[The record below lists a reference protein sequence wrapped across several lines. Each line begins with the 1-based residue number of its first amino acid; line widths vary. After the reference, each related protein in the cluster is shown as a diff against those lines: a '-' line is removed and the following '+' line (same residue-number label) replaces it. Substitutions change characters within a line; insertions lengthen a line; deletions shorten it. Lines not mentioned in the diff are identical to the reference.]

1 MKHMLSTD
9 NKGEVKMKQINF
21 NNYRDKLTEKDKAE
35 IFEILSSRC
44 RQKTKELLAKR
55 LDKHLDLIP
64 EYGILNRLIK
74 EKHGWNYCAGQS
86 YPDEIRTVRKII
98 LELK

>member
-1 MKHMLSTD
+1 M
-9 NKGEVKMKQINF
+9 MKQINF
-21 NNYRDKLTEKDKAE
+21 NNYKEKMTEKDKEE
-35 IFEILSSRC
+35 IFEILAEGT
-44 RQKTKELLAKR
+44 RQKTRELLAKR

-64 EYGILNRLIK
+64 EFGILNRLIK
-74 EKHGWNYCAGQS
+74 EDYGWNYCAGQS

>member
-1 MKHMLSTD
+1 
-9 NKGEVKMKQINF
+9 MKQINF
-21 NNYRDKLTEKDKAE
+21 NNYKDKMTEKDKEE
-35 IFEILSSRC
+35 IFEIVSSRC
-44 RQKTKELLAKR
+44 RQKTKELLALR
-55 LDKHLDLIP
+55 LEKHLDLIP

-74 EKHGWNYCAGQS
+74 EEHGWFYCAGQS

>member
-1 MKHMLSTD
+1 
-9 NKGEVKMKQINF
+9 MKQINF
-21 NNYRDKLTEKDKAE
+21 NNYKDKMTEKDKEE

-74 EKHGWNYCAGQS
+74 EEHGWSYCAGQS

>member
-1 MKHMLSTD
+1 
-9 NKGEVKMKQINF
+9 MKQINF
-21 NNYRDKLTEKDKAE
+21 NNYKEKMTEKDKEE
-35 IFEILSSRC
+35 IFEIVSSRC
-44 RQKTKELLAKR
+44 RQKTKELLALR
-55 LDKHLDLIP
+55 LEKHLNLIP

-74 EKHGWNYCAGQS
+74 EEHGWCYYAGQS

>member
-1 MKHMLSTD
+1 
-9 NKGEVKMKQINF
+9 MKQINF
-21 NNYRDKLTEKDKAE
+21 NNYKDKMNEKDKEE
-35 IFEILSSRC
+35 IFKILSSRC
-44 RQKTKELLAKR
+44 RQKTKELLALR
-55 LDKHLDLIP
+55 LEKHLDLIP

-74 EKHGWNYCAGQS
+74 EEHGWSYYAGQS

>member
-1 MKHMLSTD
+1 MR
-9 NKGEVKMKQINF
+9 QINF
-21 NNYRDKLTEKDKAE
+21 NNYKDKMIEKDKEE
-35 IFEILSSRC
+35 IFEIVSSRC

-55 LDKHLDLIP
+55 LNDHLNLIP

-74 EKHGWNYCAGQS
+74 EEHGWFYCAGQS
-86 YPDEIRTVRKII
+86 YADEIRTVRKII

>member
-1 MKHMLSTD
+1 M
-9 NKGEVKMKQINF
+9 VQINF
-21 NNYRDKLTEKDKAE
+21 NNYKDKMNEKDKAE
-35 IFEILSSRC
+35 IFKILSSRC

-74 EKHGWNYCAGQS
+74 EEHGWSYCAGQS

>member
-1 MKHMLSTD
+1 M
-9 NKGEVKMKQINF
+9 QINF
-21 NNYRDKLTEKDKAE
+21 NNYRDKLTKQDKEE
-35 IFEILSSRC
+35 IFGIVSARC
-44 RQKTKELLAKR
+44 RQKTKELLALR
-55 LDKHLDLIP
+55 LEKHLNLIP

-74 EKHGWNYCAGQS
+74 ENYGWIYVAGQS

>member
-1 MKHMLSTD
+1 
-9 NKGEVKMKQINF
+9 MKQINF
-21 NNYRDKLTEKDKAE
+21 NNYKDKITEKDKAE
-35 IFEILSSRC
+35 IFEIVSSRC
-44 RQKTKELLAKR
+44 RQKTKELLTLR
-55 LDKHLDLIP
+55 LKKHLNLIP

-74 EKHGWNYCAGQS
+74 EKHSWCYYAGQS